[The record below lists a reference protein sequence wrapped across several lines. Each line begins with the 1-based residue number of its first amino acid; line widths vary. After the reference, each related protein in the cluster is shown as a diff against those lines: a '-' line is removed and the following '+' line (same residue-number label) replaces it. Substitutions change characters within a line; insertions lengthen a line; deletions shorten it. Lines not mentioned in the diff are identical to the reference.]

1 MVQEAPIAS
10 LRRPLPLRPWGM
22 VPVGLL
28 LALWIGW
35 GCALGLL
42 AWLAWLDAVRIHSLL
57 AGLQAWYGVGAN
69 PALPWRADFHLHI
82 CTSLLV
88 VLWFGLGARMFA
100 PRMLPWLPVAL
111 FVPIAISDE
120 LAQLG
125 STSRSFEWGDQV
137 GDLVGVAIAI
147 PLLLLLRR
155 LPVAGRRAI
164 MQPPAPARPSN
175 GGNRS

>member
-1 MVQEAPIAS
+1 
-10 LRRPLPLRPWGM
+10 M

-42 AWLAWLDAVRIHSLL
+42 AGLAWLDAARIHGLIL
-57 AGLQAWYGVGAN
+57 GLQAWYGVGAN
-69 PALPWRADFHLHI
+69 PPLLLRSDFHLHI
-82 CTSLLV
+82 ITSLLV
-88 VLWFGLGARMFA
+88 MLWLGLGTRLFT
-100 PRMLPWLPVAL
+100 PRMLPWLPAAL
-111 FVPIAISDE
+111 FVPIAIADE

-125 STSRSFEWGDQV
+125 SAARTFEWGDQV

-155 LPVAGRRAI
+155 LPVAGRRTTTL
-164 MQPPAPARPSN
+164 PPALARPPI
-175 GGNRS
+175 GGNQN